1 MSLQCRVPEK
11 MLVLAL
17 LAISHASAVSI
28 VSSSLRIAQPW
39 HPRFSRVR
47 LADGS
52 ISLERVEDSEPM
64 FLQEDAEQS
73 EHCDCDDRAS
83 EKSIARKATAL
94 VQLEHKTGAV
104 DAVLDAVLPV
114 PAAVQEQPRSSVSV
128 DLKSLKQAES
138 TLERQ
143 EAEIHRQM
151 MLLQQRVQQAEQS
164 EQVQQPALQ
173 QIPPQQW
180 QNSFQAAQAP
190 QQWQSMLQMPQAP
203 QAPQQPWQQMPQSPQ
218 AWAMPQAVYP
228 QLPMQ
233 VQGYQMQPQPQ
244 MAASWPMMPNYAQM
258 MPAPMQYAGFR

>member
-11 MLVLAL
+11 MIVLAL

-47 LADGS
+47 LADGT
-52 ISLERVEDSEPM
+52 ISLERVEDSMPV

-73 EHCDCDDRAS
+73 EHCDCDDRAP
-83 EKSIARKATAL
+83 EKSTARKVTAL
-94 VQLEHKTGAV
+94 VQVEHKAAAV
-104 DAVLDAVLPV
+104 DTVLDAVLPV
-114 PAAVQEQPRSSVSV
+114 PAVQEQPRSSASV

-138 TLERQ
+138 NLEQQ

-164 EQVQQPALQ
+164 EQVQQPTPQ
-173 QIPPQQW
+173 QLPQQW
-180 QNSFQAAQAP
+180 QNSFQAPQAP

-203 QAPQQPWQQMPQSPQ
+203 QQPWQNLPQNPQ

-233 VQGYQMQPQPQ
+233 VPGYPGVGVQPQPQ
-244 MAASWPMMPNYAQM
+244 MAGGWPMMANYAQM
-258 MPAPMQYAGFR
+258 MPAPMQYGAFR